1 MNRYRQLLAR
11 HEKLMSISR
20 QLSSTFDLDALLKQI
35 IDAVTDLIGSEA
47 AAISLADA
55 NKCELC
61 FAATSAV
68 ADPNGVLPGVVLPLG
83 EDSITGWVVTRG
95 EPQIVEDVTSD
106 PRKCCTVDEESGFEI
121 HNLLSVPLRVQDT
134 VIGAVNA
141 INKKNSQRWTEDDV
155 QTLQD
160 FANQA
165 AIAIQNAML
174 FQDEL
179 ERKRLEEELKVA
191 RQIQSSLLPEA
202 PPAIPG
208 WDFAAVYRSARLVGG
223 DFYDFFPVAGD
234 AQRLGMVIADVS
246 DKGVPAAMFMAASRT
261 IIRTIAV
268 TVNGP
273 AQALMRANNLIAQD
287 SQTTGQFVTVFYGT
301 LEPHSGRLVYANA
314 GHNRP
319 LWWVAATEQMHE
331 LAAKGIALGVME
343 EIELEECAT
352 DVRLGDVLV
361 FYTDGVTEAMNVDG
375 EEFGEARLHQT
386 LATHIEGS
394 AQEILEAVVAA
405 VDDFVGGAPP
415 SDDLTMFVVNRVAT

>member
-1 MNRYRQLLAR
+1 MNRYRQLQAR
-11 HEKLMSISR
+11 HEKLMAISR
-20 QLSSTFDLDALLKQI
+20 QLSSTFDLDTLLNQI

-55 NKCELC
+55 NECELC

-95 EPQIVEDVTSD
+95 EFQIVEDVTSD
-106 PRKCCTVDEESGFEI
+106 PRKCCTVDEESDFVT
-121 HNLLSVPLRVQDT
+121 HNLLSVPLQVQDT

-141 INKKNSQRWTEDDV
+141 INKKNSQPWTEDDV

-174 FQDEL
+174 FQEEL

-191 RQIQSSLLPEA
+191 RQIQSGLLPET

-223 DFYDFFPVAGD
+223 DFYDFFSITSD
-234 AQRLGMVIADVS
+234 AERLGVVIADVS
-246 DKGVPAAMFMAASRT
+246 DKGVPAALFMAASRT
-261 IIRTIAV
+261 IIRTTA
-268 TVNGP
+268 TAGDGP
-273 AQALMRANNLIAQD
+273 ARTLMRANNLIAQD
-287 SQTTGQFVTVFYGT
+287 SQTTSQFVTVFYGM
-301 LEPHSGRLVYANA
+301 LEPHGGQLVYANA

-319 LWWVAATEQMHE
+319 LWWAAATGETQE
-331 LAAKGIALGVME
+331 LAAKGIALGVIE
-343 EIELEECAT
+343 EIELEERVI
-352 DVRLGDVLV
+352 DVGIGDVIV
-361 FYTDGVTEAMNVDG
+361 FYTDGVTEAMNPGD
-375 EEFGEARLHQT
+375 EEFGVARLRET
-386 LATHIEGS
+386 LASHTEGS
-394 AQEILEAVVAA
+394 AQEILEAVIEA
-405 VDDFVGGAPP
+405 VDDFVGGAPQ
-415 SDDLTMFVVNRVAT
+415 SDDFTVFVVKRMAA

>member
-1 MNRYRQLLAR
+1 M
-11 HEKLMSISR
+11 
-20 QLSSTFDLDALLKQI
+20 
-35 IDAVTDLIGSEA
+35 
-47 AAISLADA
+47 
-55 NKCELC
+55 
-61 FAATSAV
+61 
-68 ADPNGVLPGVVLPLG
+68 
-83 EDSITGWVVTRG
+83 
-95 EPQIVEDVTSD
+95 
-106 PRKCCTVDEESGFEI
+106 
-121 HNLLSVPLRVQDT
+121 QDT

-141 INKKNSQRWTEDDV
+141 INKKNSQPWTEDDV

-375 EEFGEARLHQT
+375 EEFGEARLQQT